1 MSLKQFIRDAALV
14 STALNTSYAADRL
27 DEINEKLGD
36 MSFDVSSKLSDAN
49 FKLDNLNESIQHFE
63 KQTIAEIGRLK
74 KSVEKGFSD
83 ISFELAV
90 QSDIFRSIDRA
101 LKDKVAVEAKEYMR
115 FGIKALQNKWYND
128 AKADFEKSIELN
140 RYDYKVYYLLSK
152 CHEGLG
158 DREKQDEYLEK
169 AFHYAKNDTTF
180 QQYIGL
186 DMAGLLMDD
195 GDLDSAKEVAKS
207 IINMLPE
214 EKRNASPLL
223 LCQLR
228 IDIKANNIS
237 DDTLSVISKLIDNH
251 DYRYQI
257 KMINIVIALTEDIEG
272 EYKTKIANLLNL
284 KKAALSKSCAQ
295 MLQNSLN
302 NVKNLITNYI
312 RWTLRIFDFKVE
324 SKIVTAQKKIMEL
337 CMNETYDINIST
349 VENFNKYYYLLCA
362 SMNLE
367 RNMMN
372 IMRYRMVDLL
382 DIFKE
387 MKRAT
392 KVFYDFEIEDD
403 RLLWQVADREDIITL
418 SCYSLIITKNA
429 LSDIKK
435 PVTYTYPL
443 DSLDKLEFEKTMEV
457 DAYDDFLRMYK
468 IEEKFEIN
476 YYKALF
482 EKHGIDPKKCFYMLK
497 DVNADYDLMMGTL
510 HNFNKNISSDLSDS
524 YYLRNQNLENV
535 FVKEVK
541 TFESVETIMDKA
553 QRLHNAYE
561 TMKQTNAIFTS
572 FINIISLVGEGGEVQ
587 QTTNDNNDIEFI
599 D

>member
-1 MSLKQFIRDAALV
+1 
-14 STALNTSYAADRL
+14 
-27 DEINEKLGD
+27 
-36 MSFDVSSKLSDAN
+36 
-49 FKLDNLNESIQHFE
+49 
-63 KQTIAEIGRLK
+63 
-74 KSVEKGFSD
+74 
-83 ISFELAV
+83 
-90 QSDIFRSIDRA
+90 
-101 LKDKVAVEAKEYMR
+101 
-115 FGIKALQNKWYND
+115 
-128 AKADFEKSIELN
+128 
-140 RYDYKVYYLLSK
+140 
-152 CHEGLG
+152 
-158 DREKQDEYLEK
+158 
-169 AFHYAKNDTTF
+169 
-180 QQYIGL
+180 
-186 DMAGLLMDD
+186 
-195 GDLDSAKEVAKS
+195 
-207 IINMLPE
+207 
-214 EKRNASPLL
+214 
-223 LCQLR
+223 
-228 IDIKANNIS
+228 
-237 DDTLSVISKLIDNH
+237 
-251 DYRYQI
+251 
-257 KMINIVIALTEDIEG
+257 MINIVIALTEDIEG
-272 EYKTKIANLLNL
+272 EYKTKIENLLNF

-312 RWTLRIFDFKVE
+312 RWTMRIFDLKVE

-337 CMNETYDINIST
+337 CMNESYDIKIST
-349 VENFNKYYYLLCA
+349 IENFNKYYYLLCE

-367 RNMMN
+367 RNMTN

-387 MKRAT
+387 MKKAT
-392 KVFYDFEIEDD
+392 KVFYDFEIKDD

-457 DAYDDFLRMYK
+457 GAYDDFLRMYK
-468 IEEKFEIN
+468 IEENFEIN
-476 YYKALF
+476 YYKTLF
-482 EKHGIDPKKCFYMLK
+482 DKHGIEPKKCFYMLK

-553 QRLHNAYE
+553 QKLHDAYE

-587 QTTNDNNDIEFI
+587 QTANDNNDIEFI

>member
-1 MSLKQFIRDAALV
+1 
-14 STALNTSYAADRL
+14 
-27 DEINEKLGD
+27 
-36 MSFDVSSKLSDAN
+36 
-49 FKLDNLNESIQHFE
+49 
-63 KQTIAEIGRLK
+63 
-74 KSVEKGFSD
+74 
-83 ISFELAV
+83 
-90 QSDIFRSIDRA
+90 
-101 LKDKVAVEAKEYMR
+101 
-115 FGIKALQNKWYND
+115 
-128 AKADFEKSIELN
+128 
-140 RYDYKVYYLLSK
+140 
-152 CHEGLG
+152 
-158 DREKQDEYLEK
+158 
-169 AFHYAKNDTTF
+169 
-180 QQYIGL
+180 
-186 DMAGLLMDD
+186 MAGLLMDD
-195 GDLDSAKEVAKS
+195 GDMDSAKEVAKS

-257 KMINIVIALTEDIEG
+257 KMINIVIALTEDIES
-272 EYKTKIANLLNL
+272 EYKTKIENLLNL

-312 RWTLRIFDFKVE
+312 RWTLRMFDFKVE
-324 SKIVTAQKKIMEL
+324 SKIVTSQKKIMEL
-337 CMNETYDINIST
+337 CMNETYDIKIST
-349 VENFNKYYYLLCA
+349 VENFNKYYYLLCE

-468 IEEKFEIN
+468 IEENFEIN
-476 YYKALF
+476 YYKTLF

-541 TFESVETIMDKA
+541 TFESVDTIMDKA
-553 QRLHNAYE
+553 QRLHDAYE
-561 TMKQTNAIFTS
+561 AMKQANAIFTS
-572 FINIISLVGEGGEVQ
+572 FINIISLVGEVDEVQ
-587 QTTNDNNDIEFI
+587 QTSNDNNDIEFI

>member
-101 LKDKVAVEAKEYMR
+101 LKDKVAVEAKEHMR
-115 FGIKALQNKWYND
+115 FGIKALQNKWYDD

-140 RYDYKVYYLLSK
+140 RYDHKVYYLLSK
-152 CHEGLG
+152 CYEGLVN
-158 DREKQDEYLEK
+158 REKQDEYLEK
-169 AFHYAKNDTTF
+169 AFHYAKNDPSF

-195 GDLDSAKEVAKS
+195 GDMDSAREVAKS

-214 EKRNASPLL
+214 EKRSASPLL

-228 IDIKANNIS
+228 IDVKANNIT
-237 DDTLSVISKLIDNH
+237 DDTLSVISQLIDNH
-251 DYRYQI
+251 DYKYQI
-257 KMINIVIALTEDIEG
+257 KMINIVIALTEDVDG
-272 EYKTKIANLLNL
+272 EYKTKIDNLLNL

-312 RWTLRIFDFKVE
+312 RWTLRIFDFIVE

-337 CMNETYDINIST
+337 CMNETYDIKIST
-349 VENFNKYYYLLCA
+349 VENFNKYYYLLCE

-387 MKRAT
+387 MKKAT
-392 KVFYDFEIEDD
+392 KVFYDFEIKDD

-541 TFESVETIMDKA
+541 TLESVDTIMDKA
-553 QRLHNAYE
+553 QRLHDAYE
-561 TMKQTNAIFTS
+561 TMKQANAIFTS
-572 FINIISLVGEGGEVQ
+572 FINIISLVGEVDEVK
-587 QTTNDNNDIEFI
+587 QTSNDNNDIEFI